1 MNTVL
6 ELFPPFSFYIWRPE
20 FYKNENFHD
29 HKRNEL
35 LDPKEEIY
43 KKWGKLK
50 VSVRVWNITAFQ
62 NDILIF
68 EKTNKRERLAFLS
81 VNVPILYTV

>member
-1 MNTVL
+1 MNAVF
-6 ELFPPFSFYIWRPE
+6 ELFSFFSYKVYIWRPE

-43 KKWGKLK
+43 KKM
-50 VSVRVWNITAFQ
+50 R
-62 NDILIF
+62 
-68 EKTNKRERLAFLS
+68 
-81 VNVPILYTV
+81 